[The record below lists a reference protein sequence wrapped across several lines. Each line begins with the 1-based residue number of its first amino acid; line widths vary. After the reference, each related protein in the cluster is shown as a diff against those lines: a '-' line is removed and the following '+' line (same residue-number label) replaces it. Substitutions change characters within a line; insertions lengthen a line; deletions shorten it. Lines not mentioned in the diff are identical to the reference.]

1 MKGNG
6 LELWIASLTTWNFI
20 TVQNN
25 SWMLI
30 VHKHCAINT
39 NLFQADTWEGSEGV
53 RLIEVSLYNISKL
66 NSKQV
71 NEKRILISPAIAACF
86 EVLFVFRLPAPLHIS
101 PFVYTK
107 IYKPK
112 GYKPYF
118 TACALK
124 GRKLSNNRQLAVWR
138 KLGGVGD
145 LNKLCQFIQWK
156 FRQKRCRFVPFVAD
170 CSCITWFN
178 IIPGWGSTPSFKW
191 RGWSNGGENQN
202 PKKPL
207 VPPTKPP
214 KKSLDQKLTPKNP
227 MPNFRALKISRE
239 H

>member
-39 NLFQADTWEGSEGV
+39 NLFQADTWKGSEGV

-71 NEKRILISPAIAACF
+71 NSKRILISPAIAACF
-86 EVLFVFRLPAPLHIS
+86 ELLFVFQLPAPLHIS

-112 GYKPYF
+112 GYKPCF
-118 TACALK
+118 TVCTLK

-145 LNKLCQFIQWK
+145 LNKLSQF
-156 FRQKRCRFVPFVAD
+156 
-170 CSCITWFN
+170 N
-178 IIPGWGSTPSFKW
+178 
-191 RGWSNGGENQN
+191 
-202 PKKPL
+202 
-207 VPPTKPP
+207 
-214 KKSLDQKLTPKNP
+214 
-227 MPNFRALKISRE
+227 
-239 H
+239 

>member
-53 RLIEVSLYNISKL
+53 RWIEVSLYNISKL

-71 NEKRILISPAIAACF
+71 NAKRILINTAVAACF

-112 GYKPYF
+112 GYKSCF
-118 TACALK
+118 T
-124 GRKLSNNRQLAVWR
+124 
-138 KLGGVGD
+138 
-145 LNKLCQFIQWK
+145 
-156 FRQKRCRFVPFVAD
+156 
-170 CSCITWFN
+170 
-178 IIPGWGSTPSFKW
+178 W
-191 RGWSNGGENQN
+191 RGWSNGGKNQN
-202 PKKPL
+202 PQKSL
-207 VPPTKPP
+207 GLPTKPP
-214 KKSLDQKLTPKNP
+214 QISLDQKLTPKNP